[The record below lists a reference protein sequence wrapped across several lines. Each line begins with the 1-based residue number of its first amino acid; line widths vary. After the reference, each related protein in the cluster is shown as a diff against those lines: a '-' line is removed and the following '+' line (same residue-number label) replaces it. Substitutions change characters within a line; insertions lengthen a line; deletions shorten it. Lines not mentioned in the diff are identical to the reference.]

1 MKYLKVKAILL
12 LITAISILFITNSF
26 GLNSLEQ
33 TAFVTTIGI
42 DKQDDL
48 FEATCSIIEKN
59 ANQTVSAKGRTLSE
73 ALGRIRLNSLKPN
86 LSLCSSILFGQSVAN
101 EIPTLLT
108 HFANSAIIN
117 PSINLVLSDSNAK
130 NIIVNSSNSTE
141 NIGTTISNI
150 LNSKDKNNFNF
161 SSANNAL
168 KNNLLVGSFILPVLN
183 LGKPSE
189 ILIKENMPGEMF
201 SVNTAFNK
209 DLTSGTNN
217 NNLSVTTLACF
228 SNNKLQGFLTETETQ
243 TFFLLNTN
251 SPTQSL
257 FLDNLNENK
266 LGADLK
272 VISKTLSKNIT
283 GTSSTPKLFLKLSLT
298 LSLKQLTENNQFPTI
313 TSLENSLK
321 EDLLNLFEK
330 AQTLDVDIFKIKE
343 NFVKFK
349 NTEPNLTEIP
359 NATLSQSVTINLITP
374 KTA

>member
-108 HFANSAIIN
+108 PFANSAIIN